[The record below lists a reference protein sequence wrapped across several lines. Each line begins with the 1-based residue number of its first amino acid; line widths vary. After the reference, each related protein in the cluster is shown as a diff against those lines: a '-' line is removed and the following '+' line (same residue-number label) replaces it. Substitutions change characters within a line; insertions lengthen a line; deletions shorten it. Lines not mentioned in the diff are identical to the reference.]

1 MGVINNRLA
10 ENNPNIMF
18 VTLFLG
24 ILNLDSGELR
34 YVNAGHPPSL
44 LITKEGCVRRL
55 EGRSGPACGVWKNI
69 LYHPFSTCLAHGDT
83 LLGYTDG
90 VTEAMDTRGAQYG
103 EERFLE
109 TLAHAAKDA
118 EEITVRLLV
127 GIETFTAGTEAFD
140 DITLIAVQR
149 S

>member
-1 MGVINNRLA
+1 
-10 ENNPNIMF
+10 
-18 VTLFLG
+18 
-24 ILNLDSGELR
+24 
-34 YVNAGHPPSL
+34 
-44 LITKEGCVRRL
+44 
-55 EGRSGPACGVWKNI
+55 VWKNI
-69 LYHPFSTCLAHGDT
+69 PYSPFSACLAHGDT

-90 VTEAMDTRGAQYG
+90 IIEAMGTGGAQYG

-118 EEITVRLLV
+118 EEITARLLAS
-127 GIETFTAGTEAFD
+127 IETFTAGTEAFD